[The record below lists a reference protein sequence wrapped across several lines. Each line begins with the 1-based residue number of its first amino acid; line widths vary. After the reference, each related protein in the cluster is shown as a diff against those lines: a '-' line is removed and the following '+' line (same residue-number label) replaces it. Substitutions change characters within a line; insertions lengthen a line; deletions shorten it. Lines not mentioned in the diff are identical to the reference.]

1 MFIISKFA
9 SLFFFEGVLTDDL
22 DFSLEFYEI
31 YLLGG
36 PLTLG
41 RVPLISDSVD
51 RPAHRTNLEIDFVHF
66 GLDDAE

>member
-31 YLLGG
+31 YLLRGL
-36 PLTLG
+36 LTLG

-51 RPAHRTNLEIDFVHF
+51 RPAHRADLEIDFVHF

>member
-31 YLLGG
+31 YLLRG

-41 RVPLISDSVD
+41 RVPLVSDSVD
-51 RPAHRTNLEIDFVHF
+51 RPAHRTDLEIDFVHF

>member
-1 MFIISKFA
+1 MLIISKFA

-31 YLLGG
+31 YLLRG

-51 RPAHRTNLEIDFVHF
+51 RPAHRTDLEIDFVHF